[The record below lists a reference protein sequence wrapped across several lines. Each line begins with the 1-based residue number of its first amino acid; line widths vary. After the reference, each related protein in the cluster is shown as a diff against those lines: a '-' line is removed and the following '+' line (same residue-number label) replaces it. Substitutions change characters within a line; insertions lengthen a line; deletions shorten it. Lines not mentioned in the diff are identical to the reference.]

1 MKPLSYT
8 HELASD
14 ALEICTNPAN
24 RYSRIDAI
32 RDIDPKIDDKSLN
45 IAQMMM
51 VLLVTIQQ
59 ENSDV

>member
-8 HELASD
+8 HELAMD
-14 ALEICTNPAN
+14 ALEICTDPTNK
-24 RYSRIDAI
+24 YSRIDAI